1 MADLSSVEIP
11 IPLNWQDFQRAC
23 VPLFRNVLRDPHA
36 QEWGREGQDQHGI
49 DVFGFRDADA
59 GKPVGVQCKRIEA
72 PITEAMLRKEI
83 GKAHKFKPRLT
94 ELIFVTTSVRD
105 AKIQAVCVRLT
116 QELHGEGWPCRV
128 VVMGWHDLRQE
139 IVRYPDALEAFL
151 PGASRAM
158 QAPVIEAVRDEG
170 LRTRDQSEQH
180 TSAILDRLDRISA
193 AKTIVRG
200 EYDPDL
206 EPDAH
211 SESPTLHARISTYRE
226 FIRKGRT
233 KAALEE
239 LLGLLKQESGL
250 PPYARYRVIANI
262 AAVHFNAGRYPEALD
277 YTRQAQAL
285 RPDDPK
291 AQSNLAFA

>member
-139 IVRYPDALEAFL
+139 IVRW
-151 PGASRAM
+151 
-158 QAPVIEAVRDEG
+158 
-170 LRTRDQSEQH
+170 T
-180 TSAILDRLDRISA
+180 T
-193 AKTIVRG
+193 
-200 EYDPDL
+200 
-206 EPDAH
+206 
-211 SESPTLHARISTYRE
+211 
-226 FIRKGRT
+226 
-233 KAALEE
+233 
-239 LLGLLKQESGL
+239 
-250 PPYARYRVIANI
+250 
-262 AAVHFNAGRYPEALD
+262 
-277 YTRQAQAL
+277 
-285 RPDDPK
+285 
-291 AQSNLAFA
+291 